1 MSVVVAFVR
10 RCAGASNRWKG
21 HADANHGHFL
31 GLVPPYTLIYA
42 EEYWTEGVLPAHQNF
57 AAVRRGV
64 FFFQIPWI
72 LPTRLLLCSKTTTRV
87 RTSP

>member
-21 HADANHGHFL
+21 HADTNHGHFL

-42 EEYWTEGVLPAHQNF
+42 EEYWTEGVLPAH
-57 AAVRRGV
+57 
-64 FFFQIPWI
+64 
-72 LPTRLLLCSKTTTRV
+72 
-87 RTSP
+87 